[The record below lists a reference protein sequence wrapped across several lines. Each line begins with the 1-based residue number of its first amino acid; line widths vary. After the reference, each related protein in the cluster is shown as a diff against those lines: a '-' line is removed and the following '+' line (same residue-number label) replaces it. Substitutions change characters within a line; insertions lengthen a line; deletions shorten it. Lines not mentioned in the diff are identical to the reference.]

1 MRAFI
6 SEFKTFIARGNKSL
20 AAYGTARA
28 GKRFR
33 PDLTTPTTPKG
44 VSYSLL

>member
-1 MRAFI
+1 M
-6 SEFKTFIARGNKSL
+6 SNKSL

-33 PDLTTPTTPKG
+33 PEMTAPTTPNG

>member
-1 MRAFI
+1 MKAFLA
-6 SEFKTFIARGNKSL
+6 EFKTFIARGNKSL

-28 GKRFR
+28 GTLSGRFVDADHA
-33 PDLTTPTTPKG
+33 PQG